1 MSTVRNAAR
10 PVSDAATMLRRHLR
24 HTLRDPG
31 TIIMSV
37 GAPVILLLL
46 FVGVFGDALNA
57 GMGGGPPGGNY
68 IDYVVPGILLMTVGY
83 GGTTTAL
90 AVNKDMSEGIISR
103 FRTMAISRTSV
114 LTGHVIGAMTRT
126 MVSIGLVL
134 GVALLIG
141 FRPAAGPVEWLAIIG
156 VIALFVLA
164 LNWLG
169 VAIGLAARTPDGV
182 SGFILIVQLMPF
194 LSSAFV
200 SPDAMSPAVRWFVEH
215 EPFTPVIDTWR
226 GLLLGTPVG
235 NSPPLAVIWC
245 VGLALAGYLWARAL
259 FRRDPVQ

>member
-1 MSTVRNAAR
+1 
-10 PVSDAATMLRRHLR
+10 
-24 HTLRDPG
+24 
-31 TIIMSV
+31 MSV

-114 LTGHVIGAMTRT
+114 LTGHVVGAMTRT
-126 MVSIGLVL
+126 MVSIGLVI
-134 GVALLIG
+134 GVALTIG
-141 FRPAAGPVEWLAIIG
+141 FRPAAGPVEWLAMIG
-156 VIALFVLA
+156 VVALFVLA

-182 SGFILIVQLMPF
+182 SSFILVVQLMPF

-200 SPDAMSPAVRWFVEH
+200 SPDAMSPTVRWFVQN
-215 EPFTPVIDTWR
+215 EPFTPIIDTLR
-226 GLLLGTPVG
+226 ALLLGTPVG
-235 NSPPLAVIWC
+235 DSAVIAVSWC
-245 VGLALAGYLWARAL
+245 VGLALTGYLWARTL
-259 FRRDPVQ
+259 FRRDPRPVG